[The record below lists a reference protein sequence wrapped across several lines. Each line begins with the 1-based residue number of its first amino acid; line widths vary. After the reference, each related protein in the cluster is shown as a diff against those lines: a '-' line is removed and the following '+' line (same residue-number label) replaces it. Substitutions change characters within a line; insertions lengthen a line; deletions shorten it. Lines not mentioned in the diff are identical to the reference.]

1 MKNFKD
7 LQEGLQDPN
16 IFKAFFLAGG
26 PGSGKSYVVRA
37 TTGGTGLRIVNSDD
51 VFEKYLKDAGFDMD
65 MSTVKAEREKEE
77 RDKMRDRA
85 KKLTRTRMGD
95 ITTGKGGYLE
105 GRIGLIIDGTGKNY
119 DKIAKQA
126 TQLKQLGYDVHMI
139 FVNTSLDTAL
149 ERNAKRERTVP
160 ADVATRAWNEVQRN
174 MGKFSQYFRRN
185 FVVVDN
191 NDAEEDVLTPVM
203 KQIRGLL
210 KRKVNNP
217 IAKAWIEN
225 EMKLRGITKFRPAR
239 NIGMGGQPGAKPK
252 GGLPGSSGFKVRM
265 GRKRPKTG
273 RFAKK

>member
-1 MKNFKD
+1 MKTFQD
-7 LQEGLQDPN
+7 LQEGLNDPN

-26 PGSGKSYVVRA
+26 PGSGKSYVVRK

-51 VFEKYLKDAGFDMD
+51 LFEKYLKDAGFDMD

-95 ITTGKGGYLE
+95 VTTGKGGYLE
-105 GRIGLIIDGTGKNY
+105 GRSGLIIDGTGKDY

-160 ADVATRAWNEVQRN
+160 TDVATRSWTAVQRN
-174 MGKFSQYFRRN
+174 IGKFSQYFRQN
-185 FVVVDN
+185 FVVGDN
-191 NDAEEDVLTPVM
+191 NDSEEDVMTPVF

-210 KRKVNNP
+210 KKPVKSP
-217 IAKAWIEN
+217 IAKQWVRQ
-225 EMKLRGITKFRPAR
+225 EMKRRGITRA
-239 NIGMGGQPGAKPK
+239 PK
-252 GGLPGSSGFKVRM
+252 GF
-265 GRKRPKTG
+265 
-273 RFAKK
+273 